1 VSSPGRLDAR
11 VALVTG
17 GSRGIGA
24 AVSEWLVAH
33 GADVYSLFR
42 HNEHAAQAL
51 KTRLGEA
58 GERLH
63 LVKADVT
70 EDAALTEAFGRV
82 SEEAGRLDILIHCAG
97 AVTDGLLLRMS
108 DDRVRAGLRLNLESA
123 IACARESLPFMLKQ
137 RYGRIVHVT
146 SVVAALGNAGQT
158 VYAAAKGGVE
168 AFTRSLARE
177 VGSRGITVNCVA
189 PGLIETEMTDSLA
202 GTIKARAIEATAV
215 GRPGTPQEVASAVGF
230 LCTEEAAYI
239 TGAVLHVNGGMYM

>member
-1 VSSPGRLDAR
+1 MSSPGRLDAR

-70 EDAALTEAFGRV
+70 EDAALTEAFYHGRQAK
-82 SEEAGRLDILIHCAG
+82 SAAELWMNYSPM
-97 AVTDGLLLRMS
+97 LRKT
-108 DDRVRAGLRLNLESA
+108 
-123 IACARESLPFMLKQ
+123 LK
-137 RYGRIVHVT
+137 GH
-146 SVVAALGNAGQT
+146 
-158 VYAAAKGGVE
+158 
-168 AFTRSLARE
+168 
-177 VGSRGITVNCVA
+177 
-189 PGLIETEMTDSLA
+189 
-202 GTIKARAIEATAV
+202 
-215 GRPGTPQEVASAVGF
+215 
-230 LCTEEAAYI
+230 
-239 TGAVLHVNGGMYM
+239 

>member
-1 VSSPGRLDAR
+1 VSAPGRLDGR

-24 AVSEWLVAH
+24 AVTEWLLAN
-33 GADVYSLFR
+33 GAAVYALFK
-42 HNEHAAQAL
+42 HNEHAAQSL
-51 KTRLGEA
+51 KRRLGQD

-63 LVKADVT
+63 LIKADVT
-70 EDAALTEAFGRV
+70 EDAALTDAFGHV
-82 SEEAGRLDILIHCAG
+82 SVEAGRLDILVHCAG

-108 DDRVRAGLRLNLESA
+108 DDRVRAGLSLNLESA

-137 RYGRIVHVT
+137 RYGRIVHVS
-146 SVVAALGNAGQT
+146 SVVAVLGNAGQT

-168 AFTRSLARE
+168 AFSRSLARE
-177 VGSRGITVNCVA
+177 VGSRGITVNCVS

-202 GTIKARAIEATAV
+202 GAIKARAIEATAV

-230 LCTEEAAYI
+230 LCTEEAGYI
-239 TGAVLHVNGGMYM
+239 TGTVLHVNGGMYM